1 VGWLDVL
8 LADYTLMTFIIKDLT
23 FKIMLVIIAVFELA
37 MPGEMPTP
45 DPASSHESTHC
56 ARRPNF
62 DHPCR
67 LNIDQGWKHISSE
80 ACCG

>member
-1 VGWLDVL
+1 MARSPDHPQAFSRTRKLPLPTLVCALLSFRGASAQSELD
-8 LADYTLMTFIIKDLT
+8 
-23 FKIMLVIIAVFELA
+23 
-37 MPGEMPTP
+37 
-45 DPASSHESTHC
+45 C

>member
-1 VGWLDVL
+1 MTGIKREKISERTHEEELTIRQELVSRARALIPL
-8 LADYTLMTFIIKDLT
+8 LKKNAEETDKSR
-23 FKIMLVIIAVFELA
+23 KIPQENM
-37 MPGEMPTP
+37 
-45 DPASSHESTHC
+45 DC